1 MKIYS
6 SQSRRSFVAR
16 CGSLATIG
24 ILAVTGCGKK
34 QDQNPQ
40 DNPVGDQPVSS
51 CDDLKGVSENDL
63 ALRKKLGYVEKS
75 PIADNQCVNCNLF
88 LPPKEGQSCGGCMLF
103 KGPVFTD
110 AYCTYWAPKV

>member
-1 MKIYS
+1 MKRYLDD
-6 SQSRRSFVAR
+6 SRRRFIVR
-16 CGSLATIG
+16 CGSLATMG
-24 ILAVTGCGKK
+24 LLAVTGCGKK
-34 QDQNPQ
+34 NDPKAE
-40 DNPVGDQPVSS
+40 DDPAGESSVSS

-75 PIADNQCVNCNLF
+75 PIADNQCLNCNLF
-88 LPPKEGQSCGGCMLF
+88 LPPKEGQNCGGCMLF